1 MLNLPANLD
10 PKFYFH
16 PLSLLIMHNP
26 AFKWHSSSP
35 RFKLCVIDF
44 SLLKLGC
51 LVKMTPFSQNAL
63 CAELVQKQGPSL
75 LFGLILLGFS
85 VRENYPNNKKK
96 IINCS
101 LHTCM
106 HTCAS
111 AIPDILQCF
120 TRINCQMHQN
130 KSALYLKT
138 LLFLFCLMT
147 SSNNVIYL
155 DKAHYL
161 RCKEVKTQATT
172 STSTKRTRDIR
183 DMFASVAAK
192 KRATETVPAVYTA
205 DGSVVTL
212 D

>member
-1 MLNLPANLD
+1 
-10 PKFYFH
+10 
-16 PLSLLIMHNP
+16 
-26 AFKWHSSSP
+26 
-35 RFKLCVIDF
+35 
-44 SLLKLGC
+44 
-51 LVKMTPFSQNAL
+51 
-63 CAELVQKQGPSL
+63 
-75 LFGLILLGFS
+75 
-85 VRENYPNNKKK
+85 
-96 IINCS
+96 
-101 LHTCM
+101 
-106 HTCAS
+106 
-111 AIPDILQCF
+111 
-120 TRINCQMHQN
+120 MHQN

-147 SSNNVIYL
+147 SSKYNVIYL